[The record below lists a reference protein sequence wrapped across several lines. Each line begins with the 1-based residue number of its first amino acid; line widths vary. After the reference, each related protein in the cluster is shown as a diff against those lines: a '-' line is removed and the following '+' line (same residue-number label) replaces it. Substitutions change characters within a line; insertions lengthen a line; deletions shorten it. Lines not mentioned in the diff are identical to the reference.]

1 MSRDGRGA
9 SGRRRLPFSLEQIDD
24 ARQWHARAEEMRTVA
39 EDMQDPAN
47 RAAAFR
53 LADDY
58 DRLARHAED
67 RASSSNKDG

>member
-1 MSRDGRGA
+1 
-9 SGRRRLPFSLEQIDD
+9 
-24 ARQWHARAEEMRTVA
+24 MRTVA